1 MKTRTSTNPDPGHAP
16 ERHLS
21 SAHLR
26 PINVSLA
33 LCANAVRR
41 YDAPTRAAA
50 LWLCNVAA
58 NSRRIQVCWQSRN
71 LPDPLGTIG
80 RITEADLAD
89 KLGLSVGDIYRALT
103 GDPTANLP
111 AFRRAVETFRAAF
124 EKALPP
130 LVKTG
135 DSARIASAFR
145 LAAHDH
151 SIVELRGKWRHG
163 KTVEAERQWLLNLH
177 DTIWLH
183 CPSNNDERTFIFAL
197 AQCLGIGTGSGV
209 KPSQLRPKI
218 MAALGVGLIE
228 RIVVDEAAN
237 LWPANLRDAKPA
249 RLEFLR
255 ELKDTLCVG
264 SVLITTEQFALN
276 MELSMQH
283 NTRWAPGQ
291 VMGRTAPIRLRDA
304 HTPSEIRAIA
314 RLHAGEIEEVAL
326 DILVAFAQ
334 SEEGYLGSMVKAIE
348 LARDE
353 AGLGLLTA
361 AHLATSTR
369 QQQRDANVRALAARS
384 VPTRKRAGASTIAVL
399 TGGKAA

>member
-1 MKTRTSTNPDPGHAP
+1 MKTRRTDNTDPGHAP
-16 ERHLS
+16 EKHLS
-21 SAHLR
+21 SPHLR

-33 LCANAVRR
+33 LCANAVRT
-41 YDAPTRAAA
+41 YDTPTRHAA
-50 LWLCNVAA
+50 LWLCNLAA

-80 RITEADLAD
+80 RITEADLAA
-89 KLGLSVGDIYRALT
+89 KLGLEPKEIYMALT
-103 GDPTANLP
+103 GDPAADLP
-111 AFRRAVETFRAAF
+111 RFRRAVESFRAAF

-135 DSARIASAFR
+135 DTAKIVGAFR
-145 LAAHDH
+145 MAAGDH
-151 SIVELRGKWRHG
+151 SIVEVRGKWRHG

-197 AQCLGIGTGSGV
+197 AQCLGIGTGSGA
-209 KPSQLRPKI
+209 KPSQLRPRI
-218 MAALGVGLIE
+218 MAALGVGLIS

-291 VMGRTAPIRLRDA
+291 VMGRTAPVRLRDA
-304 HTPSEIRAIA
+304 HTPAEIRAIA
-314 RLHAGEIEEVAL
+314 RLHAGDIEEEAL
-326 DILVAFAQ
+326 DGLVAFAQ
-334 SEEGYLGSMVKAIE
+334 AEEGYLGSMVKAIE
-348 LARDE
+348 VARDE
-353 AGLGLLTA
+353 AAGARLTA
-361 AHLATSTR
+361 GHLAGAIK
-369 QQQRDANVRALAARS
+369 QQQRDANLRALAARS
-384 VPTRKRAGASTIAVL
+384 VPTRRRSGAATLALI